1 MKKSLG
7 CLVVGLTLFLNV
19 QPVVAQSNVEYQLL
33 QKEIQSIKEG
43 QEGLKRDIQEL
54 KKLIQSRPAG
64 GGAGAEFKEAII
76 DSIPLCPALLPP
88 VLILILPT
96 GRSISSWI
104 TQRSEGEIL

>member
-1 MKKSLG
+1 MKKYLG

-76 DSIPLCPALLPP
+76 DIKGAPIKGDKNAKLVLLEY
-88 VLILILPT
+88 
-96 GRSISSWI
+96 SDY
-104 TQRSEGEIL
+104 Q

>member
-19 QPVVAQSNVEYQLL
+19 QPVFAQRNLEYQVL
-33 QKEIQSIKEG
+33 QKEIQSLKDG

-64 GGAGAEFKEAII
+64 GGGGNEFKEAII
-76 DSIPLCPALLPP
+76 DIKGAPIKGNKNAKLVMIEFSDY
-88 VLILILPT
+88 
-96 GRSISSWI
+96 
-104 TQRSEGEIL
+104 Q

>member
-76 DSIPLCPALLPP
+76 DIKGAPIKGDKNAKLVLLEY
-88 VLILILPT
+88 
-96 GRSISSWI
+96 SDY
-104 TQRSEGEIL
+104 Q

>member
-19 QPVVAQSNVEYQLL
+19 QPVVAQSNLEYQLL

-76 DSIPLCPALLPP
+76 DIKGAPIKGDKNAKLVLLEY
-88 VLILILPT
+88 
-96 GRSISSWI
+96 SDY
-104 TQRSEGEIL
+104 Q

>member
-1 MKKSLG
+1 MKKYLG

-54 KKLIQSRPAG
+54 KKLVQGIKQAPAAPG
-64 GGAGAEFKEAII
+64 GDFKEAII
-76 DSIPLCPALLPP
+76 DIKGAPIKGDKTAKLVMLEYSDY
-88 VLILILPT
+88 
-96 GRSISSWI
+96 
-104 TQRSEGEIL
+104 Q

>member
-54 KKLIQSRPAG
+54 KKLVQGIKQAPAAPG
-64 GGAGAEFKEAII
+64 GDFKEAII
-76 DSIPLCPALLPP
+76 DIKGAPIKGDKTAKLVMLEYSDY
-88 VLILILPT
+88 
-96 GRSISSWI
+96 
-104 TQRSEGEIL
+104 Q

>member
-1 MKKSLG
+1 MKKYLG

-19 QPVVAQSNVEYQLL
+19 QPVIAQSNVEYQLL
-33 QKEIQSIKEG
+33 QKEIKSIKEG

-76 DSIPLCPALLPP
+76 DIKGAPIKGDKNAKLVLLEY
-88 VLILILPT
+88 
-96 GRSISSWI
+96 SDY
-104 TQRSEGEIL
+104 Q